1 MNENIFRLYDV
12 RGLISKD
19 LDAAIYEK
27 MGRSFG
33 TLVKRKTGLPQP
45 KVAVGRDNR
54 QTGAMYQAAFSNG
67 LLATG
72 CDAVDIGELTTPAV
86 YFANF
91 FLNVEAVAS
100 ITASHNPPEYNGLKM
115 RIGEMPVS
123 GLDIKPIFLANE
135 FSQGKG
141 KVSKENV
148 EDAYVKAVS
157 EENEL
162 AKKLKVVVD
171 CGNGAAGKLAVA
183 ALKEIGCEVI
193 PLYCE
198 SDPTYPHHHPD
209 PVKPENYPDLIAAVK
224 REKADLGVM
233 LDGDGDRVCAV
244 EENGN
249 ILWADSFLI
258 LFSREIL
265 SQQRGANIVV
275 EIKCSLSVMDDV
287 AAHGGNAVLC
297 ATGYP
302 NVEKKMVEE
311 NAPLGGEMSGHFY
324 FFGKKKWFSDAIYA
338 SCRLCKMI
346 SYSDKTLSEMV
357 ADAPKYFSSQ
367 EYRLHV
373 SGEENNKVKIVEELV
388 KEFSKEYEV
397 ITLDGA
403 RVVFPH
409 GWGLVRYS
417 QNEPVLSMR
426 FESKTEQGLQEI
438 KRVFREKLSK
448 HPVAASF

>member
-12 RGLISKD
+12 RGLIDKD
-19 LDAAIYEK
+19 IDAATYEK

-33 TLVKRKTGLPQP
+33 TLVKRKTVAAPR
-45 KVAVGRDNR
+45 VAVGRDNR
-54 QTGAMYQAAFSNG
+54 ATSPMYQAAFTNG
-67 LLATG
+67 LNAVG

-86 YFANF
+86 YFANSY
-91 FLNVEAVAS
+91 LGVEAVAT

-115 RIGEMPVS
+115 RIGDMPVS
-123 GLDIKPIFLANE
+123 GLDIKPIFLSQE
-135 FSQGKG
+135 FSSGTGKI
-141 KVSKENV
+141 SKENIDV
-148 EDAYVKAVS
+148 AYVKAAS
-157 EENEL
+157 EENKL

-183 ALKEIGCEVI
+183 ALQAIGCDVV

-198 SDPTYPHHHPD
+198 SDPTYPHHHPN
-209 PVKPENYPDLIAAVK
+209 PLKPENYPDLIAAVK
-224 REKADLGVM
+224 REKADLGLM
-233 LDGDGDRVCAV
+233 LDGDGDRACATD
-244 EENGN
+244 EQGN
-249 ILWADSFLI
+249 ILWADSLLL

-265 SQQRGANIVV
+265 SQQRGASIVV

-287 AAHGGNAVLC
+287 AAHGGKAVLSS
-297 ATGYP
+297 TGYP

-311 NAPLGGEMSGHFY
+311 NSPLGGEMSGHFY

-338 SCRLCKMI
+338 SCRLCKLI
-346 SYSDKTLSEMV
+346 SYSGKTLSEMV

-373 SGEENNKVKIVEELV
+373 SGEESNKVKIVEAL
-388 KEFSKEYEV
+388 KKQFQKEYEV
-397 ITLDGA
+397 LALDGA

-417 QNEPVLSMR
+417 QNEPELSLR
-426 FESKTEQGLQEI
+426 FESKTAQGLEEI
-438 KRVFREKLSK
+438 KSVFREKLK
-448 HPVAASF
+448 QQPVAASF